1 MERAAALDDPRPVL
15 SALIEA
21 GYRVIAPVE
30 QDGAIRYLPAVDP
43 DSLPKGR
50 IDSQT
55 PGSYRLEDGDPERW
69 FDYVVSP
76 ESWKA
81 WLYPARRKMWT
92 STRSEDGLSFERP
105 EAEWTPTAFF
115 GVRPCDLAAI
125 EKQDAILKDGAFADP
140 DYAHRREN
148 ALIVVIQCARSAETC
163 FCASMNTGP
172 RAQAGFDIALT
183 ELGAEADHRFLV
195 EAGSE
200 AGARVLEGL
209 TEDATEADKDAAHAA
224 TNAAAASQIRVMPEN
239 VAAGL
244 KARLTAPEW
253 DDVAKRCL
261 NCANCTMACPTCFC
275 SDVQDTSDLTGDLT
289 DRWRVWDS
297 CFNPDFS
304 YIHGGAVRT
313 SSMSRYRQWMT
324 HKLSSWHDQ
333 FGASGCVGCGRCIA
347 WCPVGI
353 DIVAEAETL
362 MAQPE
367 D

>member
-1 MERAAALDDPRPVL
+1 MSPTHSRSSRVFTHR
-15 SALIEA
+15 LI
-21 GYRVIAPVE
+21 R
-30 QDGAIRYLPAVDP
+30 LP
-43 DSLPKGR
+43 
-50 IDSQT
+50 I
-55 PGSYRLEDGDPERW
+55 
-69 FDYVVSP
+69 
-76 ESWKA
+76 
-81 WLYPARRKMWT
+81 
-92 STRSEDGLSFERP
+92 
-105 EAEWTPTAFF
+105 
-115 GVRPCDLAAI
+115 I
-125 EKQDAILKDGAFADP
+125 
-140 DYAHRREN
+140 
-148 ALIVVIQCARSAETC
+148 
-163 FCASMNTGP
+163 
-172 RAQAGFDIALT
+172 
-183 ELGAEADHRFLV
+183 
-195 EAGSE
+195 
-200 AGARVLEGL
+200 
-209 TEDATEADKDAAHAA
+209 KDAAHAA